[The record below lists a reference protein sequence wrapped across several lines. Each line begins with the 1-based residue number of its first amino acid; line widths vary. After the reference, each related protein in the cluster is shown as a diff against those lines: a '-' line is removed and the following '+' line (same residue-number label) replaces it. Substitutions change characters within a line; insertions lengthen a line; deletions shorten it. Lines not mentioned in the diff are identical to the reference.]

1 METIYKYISQLP
13 KPLLKSII
21 DNRCLP
27 FIGSGFSK
35 NAKIPPNEK
44 MLDWDELG
52 KEFAKDLVGYKY
64 TTALDAISSY
74 EYSYSRPIMVE
85 KMKELLLT
93 GIVQPGDTHKSLC
106 QLQFDV
112 VCTTNFD
119 RLLED
124 TFTVLNR
131 PCNSIV
137 RECQLSVS
145 PAKDEVTLLKLH
157 GDIYDPDSLVATEE
171 DYDKFLDSHPL
182 LATYLSN
189 LLITRTPLFI
199 GYSLDDVDLRQIWQV
214 LKNRLGNLRRQAYT
228 IKVGC
233 TESEIK
239 RYRRRG
245 VEVVNLNGNPSEY
258 SQILKD
264 LFSEIKQYWTE
275 SVKTVSESETQLALS
290 LPSDTINR
298 LCFFSIPL
306 RLMPFYKDYFF
317 PIAIQNGFVPITA
330 DSVVSEG
337 DNWMAKVSY
346 LISKSEYF
354 VVDISTNNTAY
365 EFSQILSQ
373 KKVRSNILLMYGE
386 GVGVNNTSSIKVI
399 HKQADFYEHPERIIT
414 DIENWFKGLAEKN
427 SRIDSAEP
435 VRLLKKNEN
444 KAAVISAMVLLEVKL
459 RNLISKK
466 KKSFFVSG
474 LRQLSEL
481 AYNLEL
487 ISEED
492 LTNIQNWSRIRNRIV
507 HYGDEPEEK
516 KATIVVTE
524 IMELLKRIQ
533 TR

>member
-1 METIYKYISQLP
+1 MATTYKYISQLP

-35 NAKIPPNEK
+35 NAEIPPKER
-44 MLDWDELG
+44 MLDWEELG
-52 KEFAKDLVGYKY
+52 EAFAKDLAGYKY

-93 GIVQPGDTHKSLC
+93 GTVQPGDTHKSFC

-124 TFTVLNR
+124 TFSILKR

-145 PAKDEVTLLKLH
+145 PTKDEVTLLKLH

-214 LKNRLGNLRRQAYT
+214 LKNRLGSLRRQAYT

-233 TESEIK
+233 TETEIK
-239 RYRRRG
+239 RYKRRG
-245 VEVVNLNGNPSEY
+245 VEVVNLSANSSDY

-264 LFSEIKQYWTE
+264 LFSEIKQYWNE

-290 LPSDTINR
+290 LPSDSINR
-298 LCFFSIPL
+298 LCFFSVPL
-306 RLMPFYKDYFF
+306 RLMPFYKDYIF

-337 DNWMAKVSY
+337 DNWMAKVSH
-346 LISKSEYF
+346 LISRSEYF
-354 VVDISTNNTAY
+354 VVDICTNNTAY

-373 KKVRSNILLMYGE
+373 KKTRSNIYLMYGE
-386 GVGVNNTSSIKVI
+386 GVGVNNCSSIKVV
-399 HKQADFYEHPERIIT
+399 HKQADFYENPDRIIS
-414 DIENWFKGLAEKN
+414 DIGNWFKGLAEKFN
-427 SRIDSAEP
+427 KTNLAEP
-435 VRLLKKNEN
+435 ERLLKKNEN
-444 KAAVISAMVLLEVKL
+444 KAALISAMVLLEVEL
-459 RNLISKK
+459 RNLISKHK
-466 KKSFFVSG
+466 ESFFVSG
-474 LRQLSEL
+474 LRQLSSL
-481 AYNLEL
+481 AFNMKI
-487 ISEED
+487 ISKDD
-492 LTNIQNWSRIRNRIV
+492 LTNIQNWSKIRNRIV
-507 HYGDEPEEK
+507 HYGGEPDVDESVK
-516 KATIVVTE
+516 VVTE
-524 IMELLKRIQ
+524 IMKLLKRIKN
-533 TR
+533 